1 MKLKTKT
8 TGRTWPMITGAG
20 VKESLSS
27 KEVHSLKNSKLTVNA
42 NEQ

>member
-20 VKESLSS
+20 GQRISFFKRS
-27 KEVHSLKNSKLTVNA
+27 
-42 NEQ
+42 